1 LNGGSGSGMTAT
13 ERMEFFMRINRLWA
27 VAATASIAVGTI
39 AGGSALAQRRQPP
52 TGSPLVTDVTQCR
65 SVADSAA
72 RLACYDTAVAKLEA
86 ATQSDQLVVLDRDKV
101 REARRGLFGFS
112 LPSLG
117 IFGGD
122 EEEVARLEGTIQS
135 LQEDGVGNYR
145 FVLEDGGIWQQT
157 DGRVRPGTKPGS
169 KVVITRGALGSFFMS
184 IDGKAGFP
192 VKRVG

>member
-1 LNGGSGSGMTAT
+1 
-13 ERMEFFMRINRLWA
+13 MRINRLWA
-27 VAATASIAVGTI
+27 VAATVSIVAGVL
-39 AGGSALAQRRQPP
+39 AGGSAVAQRGEAP

-65 SVADSAA
+65 SVSDSAA
-72 RLACYDTAVAKLEA
+72 RLACYDAAVAKLEQ
-86 ATQSDQLVVLDRDKV
+86 ATQSNQLVVLDRERV

-117 IFGGD
+117 IFGGGD
-122 EEEVARLEGTIQS
+122 EEVSRLEGTIQS